1 MAKAAGPGD
10 PGNSGRAFGFLTRT
24 VVGARVV
31 GEARPEQGQG
41 QELGHRV
48 GTTGQASC
56 QPVGVGDLGTEGV
69 GGPRGM
75 YWHCP
80 GER

>member
-1 MAKAAGPGD
+1 M
-10 PGNSGRAFGFLTRT
+10 
-24 VVGARVV
+24 GARVV

-41 QELGHRV
+41 QELGRRV

-69 GGPRGM
+69 GGPWGM
-75 YWHCP
+75 YWGCP
-80 GER
+80 GE